1 MAGAEAL
8 TLEAAQDRPG
18 VARWALAGVAVLAV
32 HAAAGLLLR
41 DAEPPA
47 GFQAPPAI
55 EMDLVP
61 PPSGATNPEVAAQL
75 ADAEAPETVNETQE
89 AEELPELTAE
99 ETTTPPDPEA
109 VTAEDQP
116 ETVQELTEPQ
126 ELAETLPDVT
136 PTVALPPEETVTA
149 REETPEPKVVRKPAP
164 AKKKP
169 EPTERPVRPARK
181 PPAAPPP
188 QTAGGA
194 RGVSNTSG
202 AAARAAAST
211 YARQIAALLA
221 ASKRYPPSLISQR
234 VRGRGQVTFTL
245 NRSGSVVSASVTSSA
260 GHPLLDSELQAMV
273 RRANF
278 PPMPADMP
286 GASKRFTIP
295 VSFSVR

>member
-8 TLEAAQDRPG
+8 TLTAAQDRPG

-61 PPSGATNPEVAAQL
+61 PPAGATNPEVAAQMT
-75 ADAEAPETVNETQE
+75 DAETPETVNEEQE
-89 AEELPELTAE
+89 TEELPEMTAE
-99 ETTTPPDPEA
+99 ETPTPPDPEA
-109 VTAEDQP
+109 VTAEDEP

-126 ELAETLPDVT
+126 ELAETRPDVT

-149 REETPEPKVVRKPAP
+149 REETPESKVVRKPAP

-169 EPTERPVRPARK
+169 EPARPARK

-194 RGVSNTSG
+194 RGVSSTSG
-202 AAARAAAST
+202 AAASAAAST
-211 YARQIAALLA
+211 YAKQVAALLA
-221 ASKRYPPSLISQR
+221 ASKRYPPSLISQK
-234 VRGRGQVTFTL
+234 VSGRGQVTFTL

-260 GHPLLDSELQAMV
+260 GHQLLDAELQAMV